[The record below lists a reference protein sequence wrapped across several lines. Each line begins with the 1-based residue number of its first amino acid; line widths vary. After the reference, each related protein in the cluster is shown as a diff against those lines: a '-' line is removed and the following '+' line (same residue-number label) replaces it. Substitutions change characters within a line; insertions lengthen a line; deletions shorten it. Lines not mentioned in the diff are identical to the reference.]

1 MKQNIIT
8 ILLALLIV
16 GKQRENVT
24 VEELMMKCMDGV
36 KDNPS
41 TYDILKDYLKDEE
54 EDLYWSQGAVELI
67 KKIGA
72 QNWLLLQP

>member
-36 KDNPS
+36 KDDPS

-54 EDLYWSQGAVELI
+54 EDLY
-67 KKIGA
+67 
-72 QNWLLLQP
+72 

>member
-36 KDNPS
+36 KDDPS

-54 EDLYWSQGAVELI
+54 EDFYWSQGAVELI

>member
-24 VEELMMKCMDGV
+24 VEELLNE
-36 KDNPS
+36 KD
-41 TYDILKDYLKDEE
+41 
-54 EDLYWSQGAVELI
+54 
-67 KKIGA
+67 
-72 QNWLLLQP
+72 

>member
-24 VEELMMKCMDGV
+24 VEQLLNE
-36 KDNPS
+36 KD
-41 TYDILKDYLKDEE
+41 
-54 EDLYWSQGAVELI
+54 
-67 KKIGA
+67 
-72 QNWLLLQP
+72 

>member
-24 VEELMMKCMDGV
+24 VEELQNE
-36 KDNPS
+36 KD
-41 TYDILKDYLKDEE
+41 
-54 EDLYWSQGAVELI
+54 
-67 KKIGA
+67 
-72 QNWLLLQP
+72 